1 MHGMKSLDLNLLSA
15 LDALLST
22 GSVSAAAQRM
32 HLSPPAMSHALA
44 RIREALGDPILV
56 RAGRRLMP
64 TPRAVELRE
73 PVRRLIA
80 EARELMQPGG
90 ASPLA
95 RMRREFVVR
104 APEGAGIVYGADLLA
119 LLQKTVPLATL
130 RFIPESDSDAMAL
143 REGRIDLDIGTVHD
157 RGPEIQTSLLYE
169 QQLVGVA
176 RADHPLLG
184 SRVTLKRFAAEPH
197 VAVTRRTR
205 ALEPLDSL
213 LADAGVARRVV
224 LSVPSAYGAL
234 MAAARSDMVAC
245 VPDHMART
253 VGSALGLKSF
263 KLPVA
268 VPAEQ
273 VVQAWHPRL
282 DADAAHRALR
292 ECVATLPSKVSHGP
306 LRQRAHKALLAG

>member
-1 MHGMKSLDLNLLSA
+1 MHHMKSLDLNLLSA

-73 PVRRLIA
+73 PLRRLIA

-90 ASPLA
+90 ESPLA

-184 SRVTLKRFAAEPH
+184 ARVTLKRFAAEPQ

-253 VGSALGLKSF
+253 VGPALGLKSF

-282 DADAAHRALR
+282 DADAAHRCLR
-292 ECVATLPSKVSHGP
+292 QCVAALPSYVSHGP
-306 LRQRAHKALLAG
+306 LHQRAHKALLAG